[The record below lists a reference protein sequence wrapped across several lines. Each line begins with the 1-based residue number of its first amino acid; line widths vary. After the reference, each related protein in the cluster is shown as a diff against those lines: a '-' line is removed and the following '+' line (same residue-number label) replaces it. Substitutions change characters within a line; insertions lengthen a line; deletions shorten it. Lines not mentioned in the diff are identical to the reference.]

1 MSTSCQCAFES
12 EIRPSQT
19 RDTAN
24 FGCGT
29 LAKHSVHSA
38 MEQERHAVSSVARP
52 PAPGHIGA
60 MPEPVILVDNLVKRY
75 GTTLAVDGIS
85 FAVGRGHRP
94 YMARRRRAGY

>member
-1 MSTSCQCAFES
+1 
-12 EIRPSQT
+12 
-19 RDTAN
+19 
-24 FGCGT
+24 
-29 LAKHSVHSA
+29 
-38 MEQERHAVSSVARP
+38 MEQERYAVSSVARP